1 MSKVIQMSGQVPRTR
16 KEQKE
21 DTRERVRLAAFELFS
36 SVGFDATTTKA
47 VAERAAVATGTVFVH
62 ARDKDDLLCMV
73 MEGLLRQAVQRGFER
88 AEAHRPL
95 LDRLIA
101 VFGSI
106 FEMYGANEKLA
117 RPFVRTFPSSNGPN
131 GSRVG
136 QLTFE
141 FLGRL
146 AALVTDAQ
154 ASGELD
160 VAVPPLLLAQNVF
173 ALYYFAL
180 TSWLGGYTTL
190 ASAVDPHLRM
200 SLELQLRGTRASSR

>member
-36 SVGFDATTTKA
+36 SVGFDSTTTKA
-47 VAERAAVATGTVFVH
+47 VAERAEVAAGTVFVH

-73 MEGLLRQAVQRGFER
+73 MDGLLREAVERGFER
-88 AEAHRPL
+88 VDAKASL
-95 LDRLIA
+95 LDQLIV

-106 FEMYGANEKLA
+106 FEMYAANQKLA
-117 RPFVRTFPSSNGPN
+117 RPFVRTFPTSDGPN

-136 QLTFE
+136 QFTFE
-141 FLGRL
+141 FLGRI
-146 AALVTDAQ
+146 AALVTNAQ
-154 ASGELD
+154 ARGEVD
-160 VAVPPLLLAQNVF
+160 ASIPALLLAQNVF

-190 ASAVDPHLRM
+190 ESAVDPHLRM
-200 SLELQLRGTRASSR
+200 SLELQLRGTKKD